1 LETIRVLGISGS
13 PRLKGNTS
21 IMIQRCLE
29 GSKKAGATTEFV
41 SLADHHINPCRGCT
55 EVCHPTFR
63 PGANVQDVL
72 DKEPWNLC
80 PQQDDAK
87 EVIGRMAEADAIIVG
102 SPVYFANISAQTK
115 ALIDRCTC
123 VGQIT
128 PEGRLVSCFKNKI
141 GGAVAVG
148 GCRHGGQSY
157 AVQTILTYF
166 SLLGMFPV
174 GFGERDDQAF
184 GLSGVAQDVDG
195 INEDQWTNFIGKRDS
210 AVDQAADYGRKIVE
224 ATKIVKAGI
233 RSCRRH
239 VSSA

>member
-1 LETIRVLGISGS
+1 
-13 PRLKGNTS
+13 
-21 IMIQRCLE
+21 MIQQCLE
-29 GSKKAGATTEFV
+29 GSGKAGATTQFI
-41 SLADHHINPCRGCT
+41 SLADHQINACLGCA

-63 PGANVQDVL
+63 PDVDL
-72 DKEPWNLC
+72 EEVLNKGPWNLC
-80 PQQDDAK
+80 SQQDDAR
-87 EVIGRMAEADAIIVG
+87 EVIGKMAEADAIIVG

-123 VGQIT
+123 IGQIT

-141 GGAVAVG
+141 GGAVVVG

-157 AVQTILTYF
+157 AVQTIMTFF

-195 INEDQWTNFIGKRDS
+195 INEDRWTNFIGQEDS
-210 AVDQAADYGRKIVE
+210 AVQQATDYGRKIVE
-224 ATKIVKAGI
+224 ITRIVKEGI
-233 RSCRRH
+233 RS
-239 VSSA
+239 

>member
-1 LETIRVLGISGS
+1 MEKIHVLGISGS

-21 IMIQRCLE
+21 TMIQRCLE
-29 GSKKAGATTEFV
+29 GAEKAGATVGFI
-41 SLADHHINPCRGCT
+41 SLADHQINPCRGCT

-63 PGANVQDVL
+63 PGVDLEDVL
-72 DKEPWNLC
+72 NKGPWNLC

-87 EVIGRMAEADAIIVG
+87 EVIGEMAGADAIIVG
-102 SPVYFANISAQTK
+102 SPVYFANITAQTK

-128 PEGRLVSCFKNKI
+128 PEGRLVSCFKNKV

-174 GFGERDDQAF
+174 GFGEREDQAF
-184 GLSGVAQDVDG
+184 GLSGVAQDADG
-195 INEDQWTNFIGKRDS
+195 INEDRWKNFIGRDDS
-210 AVDQAADYGRKIVE
+210 ALEQAFDYGKKIAE
-224 ATKIVKAGI
+224 ITKIVKAGV
-233 RSCRRH
+233 RS
-239 VSSA
+239 